1 MEGLKISFPLD
12 VLPLITYVAD
22 RKQEHFICML
32 EYNGFYIVGE
42 GKHRV
47 CIAKRF
53 KIPKVFGIVKKTE
66 YKTIDNGDIMKI
78 TGISILKKMK

>member
-1 MEGLKISFPLD
+1 
-12 VLPLITYVAD
+12 
-22 RKQEHFICML
+22 ML